1 MAEQPATLPPS
12 VEKLV
17 KQICIEQSLQC
28 QLDPIA
34 KRRLVAIG
42 EQLAIDLL
50 KQISNS
56 KIRNLNA
63 LIMYMLKQ
71 PPYSLSPSIPPTPS
85 RPSPSRLFP
94 SPSPSPSGLL
104 AFPPSS
110 SSGVQTALGELEFR
124 KSFLLLSYAG
134 RY

>member
-1 MAEQPATLPPS
+1 MAEQPATLPSS

-71 PPYSLSPSIPPTPS
+71 PPYSLSPSISPTPS
-85 RPSPSRLFP
+85 RPSPSRL
-94 SPSPSPSGLL
+94 SPSRSPLL

-110 SSGVQTALGELEFR
+110 SSGVLTALGELEFR